1 MVSMWRRRVTHLATM
16 PYDNAEDDPM
26 RLFFSE
32 DVDLYEVLDVA
43 HDASVDTI
51 RKAYRRL
58 ALTYHPDKA
67 ALHGH
72 DAEAVAQ
79 KFQQVGFAYSILSD
93 EKRRKRYDATGST
106 SDSIWDSDEPVDW
119 NEYFKTL
126 WTGEV
131 NAKTLD
137 EFKSSYQNSDD
148 ERNDILQAY
157 RDHKGS
163 LEGIFSAVP
172 CSNILDD
179 EKRFIRVVN
188 DALRN
193 HDLEPT
199 PAWSE
204 LFSDQGK
211 KMRKA
216 LRKKAHTEA
225 NEAEAYA
232 KELGVWDDLFGK
244 KRNAPAKP
252 TSTEEDD
259 VDLEGLR
266 AAMRAKASKR
276 AASFDAMLTQLEAK
290 HARPTRSGKKRR
302 AQ

>member
-1 MVSMWRRRVTHLATM
+1 
-16 PYDNAEDDPM
+16 M

-43 HDASVDTI
+43 HDASADSI

-67 ALHGH
+67 AQHGH
-72 DAEAVAQ
+72 DAEAVAR
-79 KFQQVGFAYSILSD
+79 KFQQVGFAYSILAD

-137 EFKSSYQNSDD
+137 EFKASYQHSEE
-148 ERNDILQAY
+148 ERSDILQAY
-157 RDHKGS
+157 RDHEGS
-163 LEGIFSAVP
+163 LEGIFAAVP

-179 EKRFIRVVN
+179 EKQFIRVVH
-188 DALRN
+188 DALRH

-199 PAWSE
+199 PAWSD
-204 LFSDQGK
+204 LFSDRGK
-211 KMRKA
+211 KKRKA
-216 LRKKAHTEA
+216 LRQKAHSEA
-225 NEAEAYA
+225 HEAEAYA
-232 KELGVWDDLFGK
+232 KELGVWDNLFGK
-244 KRNAPAKP
+244 KRD
-252 TSTEEDD
+252 TSTKPEPNKEED

-276 AASFDAMLTQLEAK
+276 ADAFDDMLTQLEAK
-290 HARPTRSGKKRR
+290 HAPPTKSRKKRR